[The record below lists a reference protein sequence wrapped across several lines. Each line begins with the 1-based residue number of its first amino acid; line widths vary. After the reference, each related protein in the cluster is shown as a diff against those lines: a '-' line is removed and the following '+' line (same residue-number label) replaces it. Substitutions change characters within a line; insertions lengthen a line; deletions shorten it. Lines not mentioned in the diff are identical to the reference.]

1 MWKVIL
7 GVVLAAAFV
16 IPGVAA
22 AKDGRPD
29 IICGNCGDTG
39 TGWTGCTQVSAS
51 ESGGVPYLA
60 HYKHYLVVNY
70 CKQRGTITSL
80 SIAAHGCDAQGAV
93 SCSTG
98 PAWVTSGGTGY
109 GWASLEGRA
118 TYTGTIAGSPFASTS
133 VVHVDI
139 PIG

>member
-22 AKDGRPD
+22 AQDGRPD

-60 HYKHYLVVNY
+60 HYKHYLVV
-70 CKQRGTITSL
+70 I
-80 SIAAHGCDAQGAV
+80 
-93 SCSTG
+93 
-98 PAWVTSGGTGY
+98 
-109 GWASLEGRA
+109 
-118 TYTGTIAGSPFASTS
+118 
-133 VVHVDI
+133 
-139 PIG
+139 